1 MESQGSR
8 SKILNKIKQALKD
21 PVAVPFPEQVSE
33 APIFLPTEEELTI
46 DLQRNLLNCWAN
58 LFMVQMRLN

>member
-21 PVAVPFPEQVSE
+21 SVPVPFPEQVSD
-33 APIFLPTEEELTI
+33 APNFY
-46 DLQRNLLNCWAN
+46 Q
-58 LFMVQMRLN
+58 QKKS